1 MQRDD
6 LIICSIALVSL
17 RLHWS
22 SYIEWESESVKGAIK
37 ADQNKLRRGDHPN
50 LYGSRYIFGSNTTQI
65 RKSKEWFSRE
75 VFWKT
80 IPKCSLGPSS
90 YIQTYFRLAWL
101 TTDHSYSNSLFL
113 KCLLF
118 LSCGNGA
125 KKVLKSEILLRWES
139 SKHSFSERSMQLS
152 IIKPD
157 MFSMELARASRTS
170 GKVAASAFS
179 ELNQNFFMLAMNR
192 EFFLTESTFWTNFY
206 FPSSSGSQPYSQKE
220 TQLWVEDWRGALLHR
235 RVSRR
240 ASNLFW
246 LWRAYSQSH
255 QPTQV
260 RRGTCLENMLLVLST
275 PIVWRPQLRCWL
287 RVLWGLWRTKK
298 DGQTRNSHL
307 KWTLTR
313 DVS

>member
-1 MQRDD
+1 MAPNTY
-6 LIICSIALVSL
+6 LEATLHKLEWSL
-17 RLHWS
+17 W
-22 SYIEWESESVKGAIK
+22 I
-37 ADQNKLRRGDHPN
+37 
-50 LYGSRYIFGSNTTQI
+50 
-65 RKSKEWFSRE
+65 SKEWFSWE

-80 IPKCSLGPSS
+80 IPKCWLGP
-90 YIQTYFRLAWL
+90 RLGHPAPNIFPIGV
-101 TTDHSYSNSLFL
+101 TDHSYFNSLFL

-125 KKVLKSEILLRWES
+125 KKVLKSKIFLRWDS
-139 SKHSFSERSMQLS
+139 SKHSFSERSMQLILLS

-157 MFSMELARASRTS
+157 VFSMELARASRTS

-179 ELNQNFFMLAMNR
+179 ALNQNFFMLAMNR